1 MENIEKLKELFNSND
16 FAKIETGIGL
26 VISLNDKNIY
36 KQCLKGWEITKSSNK
51 AALWRLNFNNTVFEA
66 SEIPIIKKDDWNNY
80 SRTYIVLSLMD
91 SMPEDVNCDDSLN
104 LEKLEY
110 INLRGVGFKTLPK
123 FLKNCTNLKDLSLD
137 DCNFLESI
145 DDVELAE
152 KIFNHDPKFLYSNYN
167 IIKCDKKKIIDFYKK
182 EFDTLPVDEVNSGDP
197 IMAIMGD
204 SLINGK
210 TFEIKDYIKVDAIS
224 EWLSNKKN
232 SAIILGISIFEVSQF
247 DDIVN
252 KETLEVI
259 DYLNTIAENMST
271 ESAPE
276 TKWGGIQVEPLVKHL
291 IYDLKYNKSITRSS
305 SVNIAGDWE
314 YWYLSLLDKVSSVNN
329 IWYLALLIDLKISS
343 AVSVMGGDSYSPNI
357 MYDGSIMIRNHH
369 RVIMPQYFGTIFY
382 NKEEVQKFLTE
393 LNKIS
398 KDSIITVSTI
408 NGEITQLKDPTK
420 ISQESILN
428 GNNFISIFGDFENCS
443 DKIKKY
449 LNYTSENSR
458 AGILLRVVNNGIVFY
473 KTSRASDDIDFAL
486 EYLSLISFGDQGLN
500 EGELPYNTELNVFKS
515 DMFQDSSYD
524 QEVINKRKP
533 WMYERVIASI
543 DLDGFSRKK
552 LPGLAKNSS
561 LGSSNLDILVSTFC
575 NYMQKESTKNLAWT
589 TGPVFTK
596 NKKYPVQY
604 GSEDVSFY
612 RKNSYQVGLHFRLGW
627 EMQEYSINQLE
638 IFPAIILGRIF
649 ERYIDIISY
658 NTLEENQRNDWAKQR
673 EDAIAAGANLLEL
686 EQEDPLSHKLLFYK
700 NLLDVNNLCFKFN
713 LLKSSFSEESITL
726 FKEHFGDRSVE
737 GQAFSYSDTTIS
749 ASINLE
755 QDRETVHSDSDL
767 HPQGVIKL
775 NNADFEFIK
784 SFITDY
790 VTNECDGDWESVSD
804 SFYNCFSLYFKMPS
818 DVWIDFQTLA
828 KELTNSELN
837 EEFDEFEGLLSDF
850 VGITIPE
857 SGVYQGFDSG
867 DFDSG
872 NM

>member
-1 MENIEKLKELFNSND
+1 M
-16 FAKIETGIGL
+16 
-26 VISLNDKNIY
+26 
-36 KQCLKGWEITKSSNK
+36 
-51 AALWRLNFNNTVFEA
+51 NT
-66 SEIPIIKKDDWNNY
+66 
-80 SRTYIVLSLMD
+80 
-91 SMPEDVNCDDSLN
+91 
-104 LEKLEY
+104 
-110 INLRGVGFKTLPK
+110 
-123 FLKNCTNLKDLSLD
+123 
-137 DCNFLESI
+137 
-145 DDVELAE
+145 
-152 KIFNHDPKFLYSNYN
+152 
-167 IIKCDKKKIIDFYKK
+167 
-182 EFDTLPVDEVNSGDP
+182 
-197 IMAIMGD
+197 
-204 SLINGK
+204 
-210 TFEIKDYIKVDAIS
+210 
-224 EWLSNKKN
+224 
-232 SAIILGISIFEVSQF
+232 
-247 DDIVN
+247 
-252 KETLEVI
+252 
-259 DYLNTIAENMST
+259 
-271 ESAPE
+271 
-276 TKWGGIQVEPLVKHL
+276 
-291 IYDLKYNKSITRSS
+291 
-305 SVNIAGDWE
+305 
-314 YWYLSLLDKVSSVNN
+314 
-329 IWYLALLIDLKISS
+329 
-343 AVSVMGGDSYSPNI
+343 
-357 MYDGSIMIRNHH
+357 
-369 RVIMPQYFGTIFY
+369 
-382 NKEEVQKFLTE
+382 
-393 LNKIS
+393 
-398 KDSIITVSTI
+398 
-408 NGEITQLKDPTK
+408 
-420 ISQESILN
+420 
-428 GNNFISIFGDFENCS
+428 
-443 DKIKKY
+443 
-449 LNYTSENSR
+449 
-458 AGILLRVVNNGIVFY
+458 GIVFY

-543 DLDGFSRKK
+543 DLDSFSRKK

-837 EEFDEFEGLLSDF
+837 EEFDEFEVAEYQDQANFLRVPLPNLQFIATQSAKINHSKQFIYKKWDYQILLSYKSEIKTRCEKIE
-850 VGITIPE
+850 VLSKLSPIIPNTNFE
-857 SGVYQGFDSG
+857 WGKERLIQRQVRIKNTTKISNYYNFEKLRELSPLWDMYKDGSRIL
-867 DFDSG
+867 
-872 NM
+872 